1 MSNINE
7 DISAVKAKISNLEV
21 RIEAAEKNGR
31 SDDYIL
37 SLRSELIELTRLLT
51 ELTRLLIELNKKEN
65 ILLEKS
71 NQIVTVGKLSYI
83 Y

>member
-7 DISAVKAKISNLEV
+7 DISAVKAKISDLEV

-31 SDDYIL
+31 SENYIL
-37 SLRSELIELTRLLT
+37 SLRSE
-51 ELTRLLIELNKKEN
+51 LIELNKKEN

>member
-1 MSNINE
+1 MSNINQ
-7 DISAVKAKISNLEV
+7 DIAAVKAKISDLEDE
-21 RIEAAEKNGR
+21 IAAAKKEVPIFKE
-31 SDDYIL
+31 YI
-37 SLRSELIELTRLLT
+37 I
-51 ELTRLLIELNKKEN
+51 ELTRLLIELRKEKN

>member
-7 DISAVKAKISNLEV
+7 DTAAVKAKISDLED
-21 RIEAAEKNGR
+21 RIEAAEKKGR
-31 SDDYIL
+31 SEDYIL
-37 SLRSELIELTRLLT
+37 SLRSELIELRR
-51 ELTRLLIELNKKEN
+51 EKN

>member
-1 MSNINE
+1 MSNINQ
-7 DISAVKAKISNLEV
+7 DIAAVKAKISNLED

-31 SDDYIL
+31 SDDYI
-37 SLRSELIELTRLLT
+37 T
-51 ELTRLLIELNKKEN
+51 ELTRLLIELSKKEN
-65 ILLEKS
+65 ILLLEKS

>member
-37 SLRSELIELTRLLT
+37 SLRSELIELTRLL
-51 ELTRLLIELNKKEN
+51 IELRKEKN
-65 ILLEKS
+65 ILLLEKS

>member
-1 MSNINE
+1 MSNINQ
-7 DISAVKAKISNLEV
+7 DIAAVKAKISDLEN

-31 SDDYIL
+31 SDDYI
-37 SLRSELIELTRLLT
+37 I
-51 ELTRLLIELNKKEN
+51 ELTRLLIELRKEKN

>member
-7 DISAVKAKISNLEV
+7 DIAAVKAKISDLEHE
-21 RIEAAEKNGR
+21 IAAAKKEVPIFM
-31 SDDYIL
+31 DYIL
-37 SLRSELIELTRLLT
+37 SLRSELIELR
-51 ELTRLLIELNKKEN
+51 KEKN
-65 ILLEKS
+65 ILLLEKS

>member
-1 MSNINE
+1 MSNINQ
-7 DISAVKAKISNLEV
+7 DIAAVKAKISNLEV

-31 SDDYIL
+31 SENYIL
-37 SLRSELIELTRLLT
+37 SLRSE
-51 ELTRLLIELNKKEN
+51 LIELNKKEN

>member
-7 DISAVKAKISNLEV
+7 DIAAVKAKISDLED
-21 RIEAAEKNGR
+21 RIEAAEKKGR
-31 SDDYIL
+31 SEDYIL
-37 SLRSELIELTRLLT
+37 SLRSELIELTRLL
-51 ELTRLLIELNKKEN
+51 IELRKEKN